1 MTELSKNSIVSLVGG
16 ETATII
22 KELGRGGQG
31 IVYLVEVCGEKKALK
46 WYLNAP
52 DDKFY
57 RNLAQNIASRAPS
70 DAFLWPEY
78 LTEKQQGSYGYIM
91 KLRPQ
96 NYYEFGNFLLAK
108 VSFKSFT
115 AMLSAAMKIC
125 DGFMMLHRFGY
136 SYQDLNDGNFF
147 IDPQTGDVLICDN
160 DNVMPQGEKS
170 GIMGK
175 ARYMAPEIVA
185 GGIPNKYSDRFSLS
199 VILFMLFYANHPFEG
214 AKVVACPCM
223 TEAFEKKFYGSEAL
237 FIYDP
242 TDKSNLPVRGI
253 HQNVIRR
260 WPVFPQMLRDAFIEE
275 FSKEKLQDPS
285 TRMIEQN
292 WKKIISSVR
301 DSLVVCQHC
310 AEETFVNV
318 SDSTDKCMNCGK
330 DVDLSKR
337 LVINNRSLPLTQNTY
352 IYIDEDN
359 TPDGVVT
366 TDSNGFMLIKN
377 ISTETW
383 TVETPSGKI
392 KTVAPNEILPVKE
405 GLKIT
410 FRVHTVPYK
419 AEIKFMS
426 NNYSSMIVT
435 SSLLPIWINPPGAE
449 SNSLKA
455 LSGKLS
461 HVVKSQ
467 SCIAF
472 MN

>member
-16 ETATII
+16 GTATII

-57 RNLAQNIASRAPS
+57 RNLAQNIASGAPS

-185 GGIPNKYSDRFSLS
+185 GGIPDKYSDRFSLS

-242 TDKSNLPVRGI
+242 TDKSNLPVRGM

-275 FSKEKLQDPS
+275 FSKEKLQDPC

-318 SDSTDKCMNCGK
+318 SDSTDKFMNCGK

-410 FRVHTVPYK
+410 FRVHTMPYK

-426 NNYSSMIVT
+426 NN
-435 SSLLPIWINPPGAE
+435 
-449 SNSLKA
+449 
-455 LSGKLS
+455 
-461 HVVKSQ
+461 
-467 SCIAF
+467 
-472 MN
+472 

>member
-1 MTELSKNSIVSLVGG
+1 MTELSKNSTIALVGG
-16 ETATII
+16 GTATIV

-31 IVYLVEVCGEKKALK
+31 IVYLVEVCGKKKALK

-57 RNLAQNIASRAPS
+57 RNLEHNIASGAPS

-115 AMLSAAMKIC
+115 AMLSAAMRIC

-185 GGIPNKYSDRFSLS
+185 GGIPDKYSDRFSLS

-223 TEAFEKKFYGSEAL
+223 TESFEKRFYGSEAL

-242 TDKSNLPVRGI
+242 IDKSNLPVRGI

-260 WPVFPQMLRDAFIEE
+260 CPVFPQLLRDTFIEE
-275 FSKEKLQDPS
+275 FSKEKLQNPS

-292 WKKIISSVR
+292 WKKIISTVR
-301 DSLVVCQHC
+301 DSLVVCRHC

-318 SDSTDKCMNCGK
+318 SNTTDKCMNCGK

-337 LVINNRSLPLTQNTY
+337 LVINNRSLPLINKTA

-419 AEIKFMS
+419 AEIK
-426 NNYSSMIVT
+426 VT
-435 SSLLPIWINPPGAE
+435 RWRN
-449 SNSLKA
+449 
-455 LSGKLS
+455 
-461 HVVKSQ
+461 
-467 SCIAF
+467 
-472 MN
+472 

>member
-1 MTELSKNSIVSLVGG
+1 M
-16 ETATII
+16 
-22 KELGRGGQG
+22 
-31 IVYLVEVCGEKKALK
+31 
-46 WYLNAP
+46 NAP

-57 RNLAQNIASRAPS
+57 RNLDQNIASGAPS

-185 GGIPNKYSDRFSLS
+185 GGIPDKYSDRFSLS

-410 FRVHTVPYK
+410 FRVHTMPYK

-426 NNYSSMIVT
+426 NN
-435 SSLLPIWINPPGAE
+435 
-449 SNSLKA
+449 
-455 LSGKLS
+455 
-461 HVVKSQ
+461 
-467 SCIAF
+467 
-472 MN
+472 

>member
-16 ETATII
+16 GTATIV

-57 RNLAQNIASRAPS
+57 RNLEHNIASGAPS

-115 AMLSAAMKIC
+115 AKLSAAMRIC

-185 GGIPNKYSDRFSLS
+185 GGIPDKYSDRFSLS

-223 TEAFEKKFYGSEAL
+223 TESFEKRFYGSEAL

-242 TDKSNLPVRGI
+242 IDKSNLPVRGI

-260 WPVFPQMLRDAFIEE
+260 WPVFPQLLRDTFIEE
-275 FSKEKLQDPS
+275 FSKEKLQNPS
-285 TRMIEQN
+285 SRMIEQN
-292 WKKIISSVR
+292 WKKIISTVR
-301 DSLVVCQHC
+301 DSLVVCRHC

-318 SDSTDKCMNCGK
+318 SNTTDKCMNCGK

-337 LVINNRSLPLTQNTY
+337 LVINNRSLPLINKTA

-366 TDSNGFMLIKN
+366 TDSNGFKLIKN
-377 ISTETW
+377 VSTETW

-419 AEIKFMS
+419 AEIKVMS
-426 NNYSSMIVT
+426 NN
-435 SSLLPIWINPPGAE
+435 
-449 SNSLKA
+449 
-455 LSGKLS
+455 
-461 HVVKSQ
+461 
-467 SCIAF
+467 
-472 MN
+472 

>member
-16 ETATII
+16 GSATII

-57 RNLAQNIASRAPS
+57 RNLERNIVSGAPS

-96 NYYEFGNFLLAK
+96 KYYEFGNFLLAK

-125 DGFMMLHRFGY
+125 NGFMMLHRFGY

-185 GGIPNKYSDRFSLS
+185 GGIPDKYSDRFSLS

-223 TEAFEKKFYGSEAL
+223 TESFEKKFYGSEAL

-242 TDKSNLPVRGI
+242 NDKSNLPVRGI
-253 HQNVIRR
+253 HQNVIKR
-260 WPVFPQMLRDAFIEE
+260 WPVFPKLLRDTFIDE
-275 FSKEKLQDPS
+275 FSQEKLKNPS
-285 TRMIEQN
+285 QRMIR
-292 WKKIISSVR
+292 I
-301 DSLVVCQHC
+301 L
-310 AEETFVNV
+310 ANV
-318 SDSTDKCMNCGK
+318 
-330 DVDLSKR
+330 
-337 LVINNRSLPLTQNTY
+337 
-352 IYIDEDN
+352 
-359 TPDGVVT
+359 
-366 TDSNGFMLIKN
+366 
-377 ISTETW
+377 
-383 TVETPSGKI
+383 
-392 KTVAPNEILPVKE
+392 
-405 GLKIT
+405 
-410 FRVHTVPYK
+410 
-419 AEIKFMS
+419 
-426 NNYSSMIVT
+426 
-435 SSLLPIWINPPGAE
+435 
-449 SNSLKA
+449 
-455 LSGKLS
+455 
-461 HVVKSQ
+461 
-467 SCIAF
+467 
-472 MN
+472 

>member
-16 ETATII
+16 GTATIV

-57 RNLAQNIASRAPS
+57 RNLEHNIASGAPS

-115 AMLSAAMKIC
+115 AMLSAAMRIC

-147 IDPQTGDVLICDN
+147 IDTQTGDVLICDN

-185 GGIPNKYSDRFSLS
+185 GGIPDKYSDRFSLS

-223 TEAFEKKFYGSEAL
+223 TESFEKRFYGSEAL

-242 TDKSNLPVRGI
+242 IDKSNLPVRGI

-260 WPVFPQMLRDAFIEE
+260 WPVFPQLLRDTFIEE
-275 FSKEKLQDPS
+275 FSKEKLQNPS
-285 TRMIEQN
+285 SRMIEQN
-292 WKKIISSVR
+292 WKKIISTVR
-301 DSLVVCQHC
+301 DSLVVCRHC

-318 SDSTDKCMNCGK
+318 SNTTDKCMNCGK

-337 LVINNRSLPLTQNTY
+337 LVINNRSLPLINKTA

-377 ISTETW
+377 VSTETW

-419 AEIKFMS
+419 AEIKVMS
-426 NNYSSMIVT
+426 NN
-435 SSLLPIWINPPGAE
+435 
-449 SNSLKA
+449 
-455 LSGKLS
+455 
-461 HVVKSQ
+461 
-467 SCIAF
+467 
-472 MN
+472 

>member
-16 ETATII
+16 GTATII

-57 RNLAQNIASRAPS
+57 RNLAQNIASGAPS

-185 GGIPNKYSDRFSLS
+185 GGIPDKYSDRFSLS

-337 LVINNRSLPLTQNTY
+337 LVINNRSLPLTQNAY

-410 FRVHTVPYK
+410 FRVHTMPYK

-426 NNYSSMIVT
+426 NN
-435 SSLLPIWINPPGAE
+435 
-449 SNSLKA
+449 
-455 LSGKLS
+455 
-461 HVVKSQ
+461 
-467 SCIAF
+467 
-472 MN
+472 

>member
-1 MTELSKNSIVSLVGG
+1 MTELSKNSIVSLGG
-16 ETATII
+16 GGTATIV

-57 RNLAQNIASRAPS
+57 RNLEHNIASGAPS

-115 AMLSAAMKIC
+115 AMLSAAMRIC

-185 GGIPNKYSDRFSLS
+185 GGIPDKYSDRFSLS

-223 TEAFEKKFYGSEAL
+223 TESFEKRFYGSEAL

-242 TDKSNLPVRGI
+242 IDKSNLPVRGI

-260 WPVFPQMLRDAFIEE
+260 WPVFPQLLRDTFIEE
-275 FSKEKLQDPS
+275 FSKEKLQNPS
-285 TRMIEQN
+285 SRMIEQN
-292 WKKIISSVR
+292 WKKIISTVR
-301 DSLVVCQHC
+301 DSLVVCRHC

-318 SDSTDKCMNCGK
+318 SNTTDKCMNCGK

-337 LVINNRSLPLTQNTY
+337 LVINNRSLPLINKTA

-366 TDSNGFMLIKN
+366 TDSNGFKLIKN
-377 ISTETW
+377 VSTETW

-419 AEIKFMS
+419 AEIKVMS
-426 NNYSSMIVT
+426 NN
-435 SSLLPIWINPPGAE
+435 
-449 SNSLKA
+449 
-455 LSGKLS
+455 
-461 HVVKSQ
+461 
-467 SCIAF
+467 
-472 MN
+472 

>member
-16 ETATII
+16 GTATII

-57 RNLAQNIASRAPS
+57 RNLQQNIASGAPS
-70 DAFLWPEY
+70 AAFLWPEF

-125 DGFMMLHRFGY
+125 NGFMMLHRFGY

-185 GGIPNKYSDRFSLS
+185 GGIPDKNSDRFSLS
-199 VILFMLFYANHPFEG
+199 VIMFMLFYANHPFEG

-223 TEAFEKKFYGSEAL
+223 TESFEKRFYGSEAL

-260 WPVFPQMLRDAFIEE
+260 WPVFPQLLRDTFIEE
-275 FSKEKLQDPS
+275 FSQEKLKDPS

-292 WKKIISSVR
+292 WEKVISSVR
-301 DSLVVCQHC
+301 DSLVVCNHC
-310 AEETFVNV
+310 SEETFVDT
-318 SDSTDKCMNCGK
+318 SKIKDRCIDCGN
-330 DVDLSKR
+330 DVDLAKR
-337 LVINNRSLPLTQNTY
+337 LIINNRSLPLTNKTN
-352 IYIDEDN
+352 IYIDNDN

-366 TDSNGFMLIKN
+366 TDANGFMLIKN

-383 TVETPSGKI
+383 TVETPSGKV
-392 KTVAPNEILPVKE
+392 KTVAPQEILPVKE

-426 NNYSSMIVT
+426 NN
-435 SSLLPIWINPPGAE
+435 
-449 SNSLKA
+449 
-455 LSGKLS
+455 
-461 HVVKSQ
+461 
-467 SCIAF
+467 
-472 MN
+472 

>member
-16 ETATII
+16 GTATIV

-57 RNLAQNIASRAPS
+57 RNLEHNIASGAPS

-115 AMLSAAMKIC
+115 AMLSAAMRIC

-185 GGIPNKYSDRFSLS
+185 GGIPDKYSDKFSLS

-223 TEAFEKKFYGSEAL
+223 TESFEKRFYGSEAL

-260 WPVFPQMLRDAFIEE
+260 WPVFPQLLRDTFIEE

-285 TRMIEQN
+285 SRMIEQN
-292 WKKIISSVR
+292 WKKIISTVR
-301 DSLVVCQHC
+301 DSLVVCRHC

-318 SDSTDKCMNCGK
+318 SNTTDKCMNCGK

-337 LVINNRSLPLTQNTY
+337 LVINNRSLPLINKTA

-377 ISTETW
+377 VSTETW

-392 KTVAPNEILPVKE
+392 KTVTPNEILPVKE

-410 FRVHTVPYK
+410 FRVHTMPYK
-419 AEIKFMS
+419 AEIKVMS
-426 NNYSSMIVT
+426 NN
-435 SSLLPIWINPPGAE
+435 
-449 SNSLKA
+449 
-455 LSGKLS
+455 
-461 HVVKSQ
+461 
-467 SCIAF
+467 
-472 MN
+472 